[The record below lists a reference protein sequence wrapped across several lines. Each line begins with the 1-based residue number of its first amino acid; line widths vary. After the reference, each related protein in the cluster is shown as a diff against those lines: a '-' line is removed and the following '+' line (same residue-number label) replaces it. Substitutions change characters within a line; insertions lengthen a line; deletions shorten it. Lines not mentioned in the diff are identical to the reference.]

1 MFFKPLTMFSLLIK
15 HFLFYSQCFHMQDY
29 VSKAIKN
36 VFNSITMFSVLHKMF
51 FNNDKTFYAHSNVL
65 DMVKTI
71 FY

>member
-1 MFFKPLTMFSLLIK
+1 
-15 HFLFYSQCFHMQDY
+15 MQDY
-29 VSKAIKN
+29 VFKAIKN

-51 FNNDKTFYAHSNVL
+51 FNNDKTFYAYSNVL